1 MLLLSCQKEE
11 RCLFADGYLGRR
23 CKSRREIRFTEMV
36 PILGVFKVKRR
47 KKLVEEVGEII
58 ELYLHRM
65 EEWKLNDTIMIF
77 TDKLLLSNF

>member
-1 MLLLSCQKEE
+1 
-11 RCLFADGYLGRR
+11 
-23 CKSRREIRFTEMV
+23 MV